1 MNAIKLHHDRTPRRR
16 MARTT
21 ASLILTITLGAILI
35 VPFGRSLAAPV
46 PTQLTDQQFWNLSRD
61 SSETDGVFRSDNLLS
76 NETTFQYVI
85 PGLLKSAKQG
95 RVYMGVGP
103 EQNFTYI
110 AALKPSMAMIVD
122 IRHGNLDVHLMYKA
136 LFELSADRAEFVSR
150 LFSLKRPDGLTAKSS
165 AREIFNAYLS
175 ADGSKQLY
183 DENLKAIVDQ
193 LRIKHGFPLTAGDL
207 DGIAWALGNF
217 YQFGPS
223 INYNSSL
230 NSNVPPAIVGATGG
244 GGFGGGRGG
253 GGRGGGQV
261 NYASLM
267 MADNG
272 SGQYMSYLASEENFA
287 FLKDLETRNM
297 LVPVV
302 GDFGGDKAIRAVG
315 KYLKS
320 VDATVSAFYLSNV
333 EQYLVQD
340 GKWDRFCG
348 NAASLPLDDT
358 SMFIRTGN
366 GGPYTVNAGYGGGV
380 TNSSIANMLPELKPC
395 SR

>member
-1 MNAIKLHHDRTPRRR
+1 MNEKRLHRFPGVR
-16 MARTT
+16 A
-21 ASLILTITLGAILI
+21 AACWIVVLGFGATLFLPLSHS
-35 VPFGRSLAAPV
+35 VAAPV
-46 PTQLTDQQFWNLSRD
+46 PPQLTDQQFWNLSRE
-61 SSETDGVFRSDNLLS
+61 SSEDDGYFRSDNLLS

-85 PGLLKSAKQG
+85 PDLLKTAKQG
-95 RVYMGVGP
+95 RIYMGVGP

-110 AALKPSMAMIVD
+110 AALKPAMAVIVD

-136 LFELSADRAEFVSR
+136 LFELSKDRAEFVSL
-150 LFSLKRPDGLTAKSS
+150 LFSRKRPEGLTAQSS
-165 AREIFNAYLS
+165 ARQIFSAYLA
-175 ADGSKQLY
+175 ADGSRELF
-183 DENLKAIVDQ
+183 DANLKAIEEQ
-193 LRIKHGFPLTAGDL
+193 LTKKHGFPLTSGDL
-207 DGIAWALGNF
+207 DGIRWALSNF

-230 NSNVPPAIVGATGG
+230 STSVPPAIVGAS
-244 GGFGGGRGG
+244 GGFGGRGG
-253 GGRGGGQV
+253 NNNV

-272 SGQYMSYLASEENFA
+272 NGQNLSFLASEENFQ

-302 GDFGGDKAIRAVG
+302 GNFGGDKAIQAVG

-320 VDATVSAFYLSNV
+320 QNATVSAFYLSNV

-340 GKWDRFCG
+340 GIWDRFCA
-348 NAASLPLDDT
+348 NVATLPLDDSST
-358 SMFIRTGN
+358 FIRTGN
-366 GGPYTVNAGYGGGV
+366 GGPNTRGPRGGGV
-380 TNSSIANMLPELKPC
+380 GNSSIANIREETMSC

>member
-1 MNAIKLHHDRTPRRR
+1 MKQSMNPAQQPLWAIRQQLGR
-16 MARTT
+16 A
-21 ASLILTITLGAILI
+21 ALCLIVVLSLGATLI
-35 VPFGRSLAAPV
+35 APFRLLAAPV
-46 PTQLTDQQFWNLSRD
+46 PTQLTDQQFWNLSREW
-61 SSETDGVFRSDNLLS
+61 SEDDGVFRSDNLLS
-76 NETTFQYVI
+76 NETTFQHVI
-85 PGLLKSAKQG
+85 PGLLKASKQG

-110 AALKPSMAMIVD
+110 AALKPAMAVIVD

-136 LFELSADRAEFVSR
+136 LFELSKDRADFVSR
-150 LFSLKRPDGLTAKSS
+150 LFSLKRPDTLTAKSS

-175 ADGSKQLY
+175 ADGSKQLF

-193 LRIKHGFPLTAGDL
+193 LRIKHGFPLTEGDL
-207 DGIAWALGNF
+207 DGITWALGNF
-217 YQFGPS
+217 YQYGPS

-230 NSNVPPAIVGATGG
+230 SSNVPPAIVGATGG
-244 GGFGGGRGG
+244 NGGRRGG
-253 GGRGGGQV
+253 GGGNQV
-261 NYASLM
+261 NYATLM
-267 MADNG
+267 VADNG
-272 SGQYMSYLASEENFA
+272 VGQYMSYLASEENFA

-333 EQYLVQD
+333 EQYLVMD

-348 NAASLPLDDT
+348 NAGSLPLDDA

-366 GGPYTVNAGYGGGV
+366 GGPYTTNAGYGGGV
-380 TNSSIANMLPELKPC
+380 TNSSIANMLPELRPC
-395 SR
+395 SK